1 MKEKIHLQVQD
12 VAFLQKRFLEA
23 SFKKLDLHLPNESES
38 KRDPLKE
45 QVRELLSE
53 FVDDLF
59 ELNKD
64 NLLIDDLHSSTI
76 REALKSIRKEKQE
89 PFDDVLNQRLRK
101 TYNELEEQTV
111 KVSQLRKTYPIL
123 AKQKVKQY
131 AMPDQLNSII
141 QDTVIEDGDD
151 QDDTTEDKGT
161 VSIPDQSTNVEQFET
176 SLLELSMLK
185 ETIGETSQKCRKL
198 EQLIDVLGNRH
209 KLE

>member
-59 ELNKD
+59 ESNKD
-64 NLLIDDLHSSTI
+64 NLLIDDLHSPTI
-76 REALKSIRKEKQE
+76 KEALKSIRKEKQE

-131 AMPDQLNSII
+131 AAPDQINSTI
-141 QDTVIEDGDD
+141 QDTVIEGRDD
-151 QDDTTEDKGT
+151 KDNTDDNGT
-161 VSIPDQSTNVEQFET
+161 VSVPDQSINILQFEA
-176 SLLELSMLK
+176 SLSELSDLK
-185 ETIGETSQKCRKL
+185 ESLGETSQKCRKL
-198 EQLIDVLGNRH
+198 EQLIDVLGKRH
-209 KLE
+209 KLA